1 MNASKVESGKEHCLR
16 GMTVV
21 NFLFVVG
28 GKKKKKVLERKS
40 NTLLIISNLYWHSFR
55 DYVNIQ

>member
-28 GKKKKKVLERKS
+28 GKKKKKSPGEKKQYLADHIQS
-40 NTLLIISNLYWHSFR
+40 LLVQF
-55 DYVNIQ
+55 

>member
-28 GKKKKKVLERKS
+28 GKKKKSPGEKNQYLADHIQS
-40 NTLLIISNLYWHSFR
+40 LLVQF
-55 DYVNIQ
+55 